1 MKTCFKC
8 SRTLPLAEFYRHPQ
22 MGDGYLGKC
31 KDCTRDD
38 VTEHRIKNVGR
49 IRQYDRERAELP
61 HRVALRARVVKEWR
75 AAHPDRAL
83 AQRQLRYAVLTGR
96 VIKPSECQRC
106 SAVPSRIEAHH
117 HDYTKPLDVEW
128 LCKPCHA
135 KADQERR
142 AACAI

>member
-8 SRTLPLAEFYRHPQ
+8 SRSLPLAEFYRHPQ

-49 IRQYDRERAELP
+49 IREYDRERSKLP
-61 HRVALRARVVKEWR
+61 HRIALRSRVQREWR
-75 AAHPDRAL
+75 SAYPERAS
-83 AQRQLRYAVLTGR
+83 AQRRLRHAVLYGR
-96 VIKPSECQRC
+96 VLKATECQRC
-106 SAVPSRIEAHH
+106 GAVPIRIEAHH
-117 HDYTKPLDVEW
+117 HDYSKPLDVEW

-142 AACAI
+142 AA